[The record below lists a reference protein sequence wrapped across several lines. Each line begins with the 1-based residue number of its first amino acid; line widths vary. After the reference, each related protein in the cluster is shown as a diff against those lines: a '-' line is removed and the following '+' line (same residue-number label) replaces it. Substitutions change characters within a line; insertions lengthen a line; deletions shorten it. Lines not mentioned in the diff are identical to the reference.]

1 MTDFLLPIGSVV
13 SLNKGN
19 KKLMVIGVKQMESAN
34 PEKIY
39 DYLGVVYPEGFVG
52 ENAVFLFDHKDIL
65 DIIYTG
71 YKNSEYENFNVILS
85 KIEEKMTNKHSENED
100 LKA

>member
-13 SLNKGN
+13 SLNNGN
-19 KKLMVIGVKQMESAN
+19 KKLMVIGVKQMESEN
-34 PEKIY
+34 PKKIY

-65 DIIYTG
+65 DVIHTG
-71 YKNSEYENFNVILS
+71 YKNLEYENFNIIIS
-85 KIEEKMTNKHSENED
+85 KIEDEIVNKLPENNI
-100 LKA
+100 

>member
-1 MTDFLLPIGSVV
+1 MADFLLPIGSVV

-34 PEKIY
+34 PERIY

-71 YKNSEYENFNVILS
+71 YKNSEYENFNVLLS
-85 KIEEKMTNKHSENED
+85 KIEEKMVNKHLEKHET
-100 LKA
+100 KV